1 MILLVIQVGFSL
13 DWPVSISRLGV
24 AIFIIVVLS
33 ADERGDARLNLFFTV
48 HLL

>member
-1 MILLVIQVGFSL
+1 MILLIIQVGFSL
-13 DWPVSISRLGV
+13 DRPVSVPRLGV
-24 AIFIIVVLS
+24 AIFIMVVLS